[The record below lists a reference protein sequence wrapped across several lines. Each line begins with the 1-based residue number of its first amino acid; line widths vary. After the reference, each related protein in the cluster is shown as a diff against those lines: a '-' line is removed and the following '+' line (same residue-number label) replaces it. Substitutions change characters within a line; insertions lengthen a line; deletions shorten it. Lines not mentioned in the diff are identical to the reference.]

1 MRDGNLA
8 DHRLTPGLVINV
20 LRQAMN
26 IWAVTRLFSLA
37 QTLCLNIR
45 RCRNNRERKNNFC

>member
-45 RCRNNRERKNNFC
+45 RCRNNRERKNNCC

>member
-8 DHRLTPGLVINV
+8 DHRLTPGFVIDV

-26 IWAVTRLFSLA
+26 IWAVTRLFGIT
-37 QTLCLNIR
+37 QTFCLR
-45 RCRNNRERKNNFC
+45 G